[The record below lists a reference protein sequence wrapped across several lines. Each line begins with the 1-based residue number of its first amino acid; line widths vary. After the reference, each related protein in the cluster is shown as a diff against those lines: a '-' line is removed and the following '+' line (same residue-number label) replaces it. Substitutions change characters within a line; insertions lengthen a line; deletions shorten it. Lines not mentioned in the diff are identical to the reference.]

1 MDLRKHGDRVGRL
14 KEIDYDLAR
23 VREDM
28 KHLVVQINELLREG
42 AEPDGLAGGY
52 GMMCRARSHVYSGML
67 SVRYTV
73 NQGLD
78 GKITTRSSLMEKEP
92 PDAGPWG
99 TGADGSRLEG
109 TESRWITEVAD
120 HKKTTLLELD
130 RERRILNHQ
139 YRALFAERRSLR
151 QLHAEEKALK
161 AAWRDAGF

>member
-1 MDLRKHGDRVGRL
+1 MGRL
-14 KEIDYDLAR
+14 KEIDSDLAR
-23 VREDM
+23 VRNDM
-28 KHLVVQINELLREG
+28 KHLVVQINELLRAG

-52 GMMCRARSHVYSGML
+52 GMMCRARSHVYNGMM

-73 NQGLD
+73 QGLD

-92 PDAGPWG
+92 PDAGPWR
-99 TGADGSRLEG
+99 TGPDGSGLEAAQA
-109 TESRWITEVAD
+109 RWITEVAD

-161 AAWRDAGF
+161 AIWREAGF